1 MRTYICGI
9 HPRGKAFELG
19 VFKPGDQLLKV
30 GQAFPRR
37 NGLKGLGRVYQKMSW
52 ENKGYVCI

>member
-37 NGLKGLGRVYQKMSW
+37 NGLKGLGRVYQKIA
-52 ENKGYVCI
+52 EKTNYH